1 MVNPMS
7 VDQRCQCGAMV
18 RHSGVQCWAVS
29 GNAPA
34 GLWPR
39 RENLARFRGLASLV
53 KRFGFVVLV
62 REDDSLAVRESR
74 YDPPDEL

>member
-1 MVNPMS
+1 MRPLA
-7 VDQRCQCGAMV
+7 CGWRA
-18 RHSGVQCWAVS
+18 
-29 GNAPA
+29 
-34 GLWPR
+34 